1 LTGNRGFF
9 EIRLV
14 KSEVRSRDAGI
25 AINAHPN
32 GRVSFGLHE
41 IQLGGKRGLH
51 IRSKEEILFQPVC
64 QMVCAAKIALSDFG
78 AVLD

>member
-14 KSEVRSRDAGI
+14 RSEVRSRDAGI

-32 GRVSFGLHE
+32 GRVSLGLHE

-51 IRSKEEILFQPVC
+51 FDGEEETPFSPVC